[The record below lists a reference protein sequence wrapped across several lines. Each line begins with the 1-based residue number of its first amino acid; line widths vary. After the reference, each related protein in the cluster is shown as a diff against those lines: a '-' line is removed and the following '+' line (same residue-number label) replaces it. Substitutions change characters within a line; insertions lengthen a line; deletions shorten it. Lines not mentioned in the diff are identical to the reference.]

1 MVSLLRDEDAQKKGI
16 VDVIYAVDLPE
27 RKSYLLA
34 DSIGKGSKF
43 SKSVN
48 DELFSR
54 EEFYIVC
61 WMCRRSQI
69 TRCYPLP
76 SPLIDSAQ
84 WTNEWM
90 MFQISYL
97 RQVSSVS
104 ICLAAFLPQCCFI
117 PTAPL
122 DHPAGNPQG
131 RASSVP
137 ASLRYSSWGPLHSSY
152 IWTWRCW
159 STGRCWWELSRRSTN
174 CFYWKYKSPCPRG
187 ATALGHQWAKHHSV
201 PEQVWRTCGT
211 RSSISGEYIIL
222 PT

>member
-48 DELFSR
+48 DELFSSWR
-54 EEFYIVC
+54 ILHILLDVQALTDH
-61 WMCRRSQI
+61 SLLLSI
-69 TRCYPLP
+69 ALT
-76 SPLIDSAQ
+76 IDWLHSI
-84 WTNEWM
+84 NKWM

-159 STGRCWWELSRRSTN
+159 STGRCRWELSRRSTN
-174 CFYWKYKSPCPRG
+174 CFYWEYKSPCPRR
-187 ATALGHQWAKHHSV
+187 ATAFAKHHSV

-222 PT
+222 LT